1 MRCGESF
8 AAHYWKGPSVLA
20 TVGTRPALHQRAKM
34 MIVAALLTLSLIL
47 GIATS
52 AQRVDA
58 KTVCYLHPATGWTC
72 QVVP

>member
-1 MRCGESF
+1 
-8 AAHYWKGPSVLA
+8 
-20 TVGTRPALHQRAKM
+20 M